1 MHKPKRR
8 AKACERKRAPGAKAL
23 FIWLVF
29 AASSRQG
36 AALFLEANMKVPAG
50 RLAIVL
56 AAGIALA
63 GCASTAAPTATG
75 SSTLFLAKT
84 NWVAED
90 VNKAGLIDNSRV
102 TLSFSGDDK
111 IAGSGGCNR
120 FFGGYR
126 EADKALTVSGIGS
139 TKMAC
144 APALMDQEGKYLSV
158 LGAAKSFALNDRGGL
173 VITAGDGRTVTFRP
187 DGS

>member
-1 MHKPKRR
+1 MVARLLEGYMK
-8 AKACERKRAPGAKAL
+8 
-23 FIWLVF
+23 VF
-29 AASSRQG
+29 AVG
-36 AALFLEANMKVPAG
+36 L
-50 RLAIVL
+50 VL
-56 AAGIALA
+56 AAVVGAA
-63 GCASTAAPTATG
+63 GCASTAAAPAAQG

-90 VNKAGLIDNSRV
+90 INKAGLIDNSRV

-111 IAGSGGCNR
+111 IAGAAGCNR

-126 EADKALTVSGIGS
+126 EAEKNLTISGVGA

-144 APALMDQEGKYLSV
+144 APALMDQEGKYLSI
-158 LGAAKSFALNDRGGL
+158 LGAAQSFALNDRGGL
-173 VITAGDGRTVTFRP
+173 IITAADGRTVTLRP